1 MSDTG
6 MKSRQARRALDKVTQ
21 TAAKIQSL
29 VRNMTSIEEAAP
41 QIRQLLDEELKQDEY
56 YVLVDQ
62 TGKAWVHTNRMREG
76 GLFNDAVGVKAARTS
91 SPLAQ
96 LYHRDTGEVLIDTA
110 VPVIREG
117 DKHFNLRMGRIALK
131 PILKPFVFG
140 LGITPSLVT
149 ALVGYTLGLPV
160 IETSFIAAI
169 GLLVGL
175 SGSWYLQ
182 RKLQMRLHEWFSLTR
197 SISAGNLTK
206 LTKQEG
212 RDELSQ
218 MGFELNKVVLGMK
231 SIVEELAA
239 AAHTTQKIS
248 KSQAEEASSQA
259 QAFEE
264 LTRVMQS
271 FREGTEQQLS
281 GLQNSHAMIQEMVS
295 ASSEMLRG
303 IEETVKWSDNAFEIA
318 STGMQAVTQ
327 SGEQMTAIE
336 NIVEKSAG
344 MIQQVADESDQI
356 GQKISAIT
364 HIARQTNMLA
374 LNASIEAARA
384 GESGRGFA
392 VVASEVRKLAEETS
406 RFAEDIM
413 MHLSKNRKDA
423 LEAVKNVTEGVTAI
437 SEGVQIV
444 HQAGLSINQLND
456 TIKRMRDQVLSNK
469 EHSHLLLQDSREVQ
483 DIMDGVTTIA
493 EQFTDSMVSAAAS
506 MDQQS
511 SGVQQLAN
519 EANSL
524 SEQSEKLAQIV
535 KRFRV

>member
-21 TAAKIQSL
+21 TAAKIQPL

-131 PILKPFVFG
+131 PILKPFIFG

-149 ALVGYTLGLPV
+149 ALVGYTLGLPA

-336 NIVEKSAG
+336 NIVEKSSG